1 MDASALKEGFLG
13 QKLISLPKS
22 IINIAKN
29 NPITKNFYITDLGHY
44 PKANH
49 HYRRRKRGSNEY
61 ILIYCTKGQ
70 GEIILDDIKYII
82 SPNEFFIIPKKVKHE
97 YRADE
102 SDPWTIYWFH
112 FNGVLAKELFQRY
125 KATDAKNYKNT
136 PFSKEKIILFE
147 KIFNLFDHNNLE
159 NQIEY
164 ANLLSLSFISTFIY
178 QDSDFKVNRSDN
190 DNIINSIKNF
200 LLDNLD
206 KNFTLDEVANKF
218 NYSKSYLH
226 TKFKSNTGYPIMVF
240 FNLKKTQKA
249 CEYLNY
255 TDLSIKEISY
265 KIGFDDPLYFSRIFK
280 NFMGKSP
287 RNYKKDQIK

>member
-125 KATDAKNYKNT
+125 KATDAKTTKT
-136 PFSKEKIILFE
+136 LLF
-147 KIFNLFDHNNLE
+147 
-159 NQIEY
+159 
-164 ANLLSLSFISTFIY
+164 
-178 QDSDFKVNRSDN
+178 
-190 DNIINSIKNF
+190 
-200 LLDNLD
+200 
-206 KNFTLDEVANKF
+206 
-218 NYSKSYLH
+218 
-226 TKFKSNTGYPIMVF
+226 
-240 FNLKKTQKA
+240 LKKK
-249 CEYLNY
+249 
-255 TDLSIKEISY
+255 
-265 KIGFDDPLYFSRIFK
+265 
-280 NFMGKSP
+280 
-287 RNYKKDQIK
+287 